1 MILDLLLYLFFMKAT
16 NITRKFS
23 WKNVCINQLKNIENI
38 IFDILIILRFYEI
51 KVAKEELYSGN
62 KPMKIWDVNVH
73 NIVILKLIAT
83 KNISK

>member
-1 MILDLLLYLFFMKAT
+1 MTI
-16 NITRKFS
+16 KFL
-23 WKNVCINQLKNIENI
+23 IKNIDNK
-38 IFDILIILRFYEI
+38 IFDSLIILRFDEI

-73 NIVILKLIAT
+73 NTVILKLIAT

>member
-1 MILDLLLYLFFMKAT
+1 MI
-16 NITRKFS
+16 
-23 WKNVCINQLKNIENI
+23 KNIDNK
-38 IFDILIILRFYEI
+38 IFDSLIILRFDEI

>member
-1 MILDLLLYLFFMKAT
+1 MTI
-16 NITRKFS
+16 KFL
-23 WKNVCINQLKNIENI
+23 IKNIDNK
-38 IFDILIILRFYEI
+38 IFDSLIILRFDEI

>member
-1 MILDLLLYLFFMKAT
+1 MTI
-16 NITRKFS
+16 KFL
-23 WKNVCINQLKNIENI
+23 IKNIDNK
-38 IFDILIILRFYEI
+38 IFDSLIILRFDEI

-73 NIVILKLIAT
+73 NIVILRLIAT